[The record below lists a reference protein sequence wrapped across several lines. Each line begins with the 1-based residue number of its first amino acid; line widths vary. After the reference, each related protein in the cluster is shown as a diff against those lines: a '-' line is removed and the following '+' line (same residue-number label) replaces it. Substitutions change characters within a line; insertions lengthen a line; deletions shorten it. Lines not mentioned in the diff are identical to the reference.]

1 MADTVTYS
9 AAESRR
15 FDRERFIACL
25 FAPAEK
31 REALFALVAF
41 NLEIAKIRET
51 VSEVMIGHI
60 RLQWWRET
68 IEGIYAGAV
77 RQHAVA
83 EALAIAIEA
92 GGLPREA
99 FDRMIDARAADLDE
113 VPPKS
118 LKELECYVNDTA
130 GELAVLSA
138 KTLGADDGVQQAARL
153 AGCALGLAGLLRAI
167 PFRAR
172 YGRVDLPTDMLS
184 AGGLRM
190 RDVLDLTPSTGLSS
204 LVATIAV
211 RARDVIAETRQLARI
226 VPTQTLPALLSATLA
241 ERHLTRL
248 KSVGYNPFDAR
259 LARPDPWL
267 GLALT
272 LRVWRGR
279 Y

>member
-1 MADTVTYS
+1 MADTLTYS

-68 IEGIYAGAV
+68 IEGIYAGTV

-92 GGLPREA
+92 EDLPRDA
-99 FDRMIDARAADLDE
+99 FDRMIDARAADLE
-113 VPPKS
+113 EAPPDT
-118 LKELECYVNDTA
+118 LAQLETYAADTA
-130 GELAVLSA
+130 GELAVLMA
-138 KTLGADDGVQQAARL
+138 KTLEADEGVQVVARL

-172 YGRVDLPTDMLS
+172 YGRVDLPGHLLS
-184 AGGLRM
+184 AAGLRV
-190 RDVLDLTPSTGLSS
+190 RDVLDLTPSPELSHV
-204 LVATIAV
+204 VADVAD
-211 RARDVIAETRQLARI
+211 RARTLIEEARQFARPPAR
-226 VPTQTLPALLSATLA
+226 VLPALLSATLA
-241 ERHLTRL
+241 ERHLTWL
-248 KSVGYNPFDAR
+248 KAVGYNPFDPR

-267 GLALT
+267 GMALT

>member
-1 MADTVTYS
+1 MADTLTYS

-31 REALFALVAF
+31 REALFALIAF

-68 IEGIYAGAV
+68 IEGIYAGTV

-92 GGLPREA
+92 AGLPRDA

-113 VPPKS
+113 APPET
-118 LKELECYVNDTA
+118 LAQLEAYAADTA
-130 GELAVLSA
+130 GELAMLMA
-138 KTLGADDGVQQAARL
+138 KTLEAEERVQAAARL

-172 YGRVDLPTDMLS
+172 YGRVDLPGDLLS
-184 AGGLRM
+184 AAGLRV
-190 RDVLDLTPSTGLSS
+190 RDVLDMTPSPELSRV
-204 LVATIAV
+204 VADVAD
-211 RARDVIAETRQLARI
+211 RARKLIGETRQLARPPAK
-226 VPTQTLPALLSATLA
+226 VLPALLSATLA

-248 KSVGYNPFDAR
+248 KAVGYNPYDPR

-267 GLALT
+267 GMALT
-272 LRVWRGR
+272 LRAWRGR